1 MALKTQS
8 LCLLLLGACSAAAE
22 PLYVKNLSPIAGLLG
37 LPSQRSADIA
47 PTGRLDLAVHGSIAS
62 HNVSEDNNSESLNFD
77 GETVR
82 LAIEARYALADNW
95 DLQLELPWLDHSG
108 GNLESAIER
117 WHDLWGMSDG
127 GRSKVVQDLLDYR
140 YVGGDDFSLQDDAS
154 GLGDITL
161 ALSHRFY
168 TADTS
173 SAAVVLGYKFST
185 GDEDEFLG
193 SGSDDFYLAV
203 RFSGDHGSE
212 LPLRWHGQLGYL
224 RAGDLDLAGNM
235 QEQDLWFA
243 GLGLDWKLTAA
254 WSLLGQL
261 DLHAAPTDSDIDALG
276 ESAIMLSA
284 GGRWRFAEHWAL
296 DLSIVEDVQVETAPD
311 VTFQASLRYAG
322 W

>member
-1 MALKTQS
+1 
-8 LCLLLLGACSAAAE
+8 
-22 PLYVKNLSPIAGLLG
+22 
-37 LPSQRSADIA
+37 
-47 PTGRLDLAVHGSIAS
+47 
-62 HNVSEDNNSESLNFD
+62 
-77 GETVR
+77 
-82 LAIEARYALADNW
+82 
-95 DLQLELPWLDHSG
+95 
-108 GNLESAIER
+108 
-117 WHDLWGMSDG
+117 
-127 GRSKVVQDLLDYR
+127 
-140 YVGGDDFSLQDDAS
+140 
-154 GLGDITL
+154 
-161 ALSHRFY
+161 
-168 TADTS
+168 DTS
-173 SAAVVLGYKFST
+173 SAAFVLGYKFST

-224 RAGDLDLAGNM
+224 RAGDLDLVGNM

-261 DLHAAPTDSDIDALG
+261 DVHAAPTDSDIDALG

-296 DLSIVEDVQVETAPD
+296 DLSFVEDVQVETAPD

>member
-8 LCLLLLGACSAAAE
+8 LCLFLLGACSAVAE

-47 PTGRLDLAVHGSIAS
+47 PTGSLDLAVHGSIAS
-62 HNVSEDNNSESLNFD
+62 HYVSEDNNSESLNFD

-108 GNLESAIER
+108 GNLDSAIER

-140 YVGGDDFSLQDDAS
+140 YVGGDDFSLQDHAS

-203 RFSGDHGSE
+203 RFSGDHASE

-224 RAGDLDLAGNM
+224 RAGDLDLVGNM

-261 DLHAAPTDSDIDALG
+261 DVHAAPTDSDIDALG

-284 GGRWRFAEHWAL
+284 GGAMALRRTLGTGPEHC
-296 DLSIVEDVQVETAPD
+296 
-311 VTFQASLRYAG
+311 
-322 W
+322 